1 MSADQRKLAN
11 SLRARK
17 SHVTS
22 RGKHLQE
29 ALDVLNNGS
38 PAILC
43 SRLKE
48 SLSRFEGAV
57 KGVEDTYLLLEEEVD
72 EVTYNEWVAKH
83 QEYMGPC
90 EAKIAEAVAK
100 VASWEEAAYAAHAA
114 AAPQREQ
121 RAGGAVREVQAK
133 AVDALRPE
141 VLQEDTPP
149 LSYSTFKDKYRRY
162 FNASNFHVLTI
173 PQQQAYLMAVLGD
186 NLAVRVNLA
195 DTDGLEACLVKL
207 NAIFDQRYP
216 WIRKLM
222 DCMKYKQGKA
232 QSASDFIT
240 NKARLQRE
248 SGMMDMSVERLAMAD
263 ILASIEDPELI
274 DEILKLDLREATVD
288 TIWQA
293 GVKYDTRQASKKA
306 LSETHPSSARR
317 VRTTHCFKCGEEGHF
332 RDGCSKTVSCSICQS
347 TNHCDSQHPK
357 FKGKATRFGNKG
369 NKGGKA
375 GVEKGKKQEK
385 GNRGKAGNTPAP
397 SPRTSPSSSREASRS
412 PSPAKVKIVRHRCSI
427 TTKQRSGKTG
437 SSRPAIFQSS
447 SDDTPPLPCKVGGK
461 AARQSLDVS
470 STPDSGC
477 TKSIARS
484 SIVRQC
490 GAVIKPTSAKLEAAN
505 GAEMNVIGKA
515 TLFIKVTGV
524 SVKRV
529 SVLVSDDIGSDDM
542 LLSWKDLVTLRVLPE
557 NFPCPMPEGT
567 EGTDEEVSN
576 AACSRVVQGGAKL
589 NPKMEALH
597 EEFAE
602 VFSDRLLPGKRI
614 NMEPVSIELV
624 EGAKPR
630 AISHCRQY
638 PLHLAEQA
646 EELVS
651 KLVKNRVLERYDGPT
666 EWCAPS
672 HIVEK
677 PNGGVRLVSNYSYIN
692 QFIKRPVMPDMTVAD
707 VRQRINPT
715 SKVFARYD
723 AVSGFFQVPLSETSK
738 MLTATILPSGR
749 YVYLS
754 PPMGLSESG
763 DFYNQ
768 AASIICSGVPG
779 LNRTVDDVL
788 IEATDYDQ
796 LEERCRQFLQNC
808 SEWGL
813 TLSDIKIEYGHQV
826 SFGGF
831 MVTSEGCRPDTGRVE
846 SLRQAEPPQDSSS
859 LKSFLGSV
867 QVLSAWIPDLS
878 EMTGNLRKLLKK
890 NVAFT
895 WVPEIHGRDFARIK
909 DAISDKTL
917 LSAFDRSLE
926 TILFTDGSTK
936 HGCGWCL
943 MQKTTEGQ
951 WRLVQCGSISLKE
964 AERRYSVIDTELL
977 AMTYG
982 ILKNSYYLRG
992 CKFTVMVDHRPLVG
1006 LSKKGWD
1013 LLTVRQAR
1021 LFEKIQG
1028 YNFEVKFLE
1037 GKFMY
1042 LADFLSRSPMWRGNE
1057 EQRLRQMMMTDVLCA
1072 RRARL
1077 LSPLVDDGRFDTLL
1091 TAAKNDVNYQALI
1104 QAVSEGRTD
1113 KHQQLGA
1120 YTPHISRM
1128 ELVDDIGS
1136 PNQLVSLDGKLVVPD
1151 SWVSE
1156 ALSIVHSHHLG
1167 MDLTLQ
1173 NARSM
1178 YWWPEMKL
1186 HVKNEVE
1193 ACQACA
1199 RHQRLSPELPWM
1211 RPNETY
1217 FETGPNFRH
1226 CIDMFQ
1232 LQNEKIMLVSD
1243 WWSGMCWLRTFGRHP
1258 TTKDVTDWLEQIYL
1272 LQGAPSYI
1280 RHDGGETFRSRW
1292 SEWCRSRGIKSQCSA
1307 AFTPTSNG
1315 ASENQVGLAKAALL
1329 KMVESGVISSVKD
1342 NMQLTKGLSR
1352 LMLTPR
1358 IGGLSAADMYY
1369 GRKVRSPLF
1378 PSLVDIS
1385 KCRITDDQWRELC
1398 EVKEKRRNS
1407 WLKQGPKGRKSSTQL
1422 SFKNDFILETDNTAE
1437 LKVGD
1442 KCLVYDVKRK
1452 IWAREAI
1459 VYEVRPSGR
1468 SYWVKECA
1476 TGRKLLRS
1484 RRHLRRRKGVSQEC
1498 NEGRETVKRSLAQE
1512 QGISRSPARS
1522 GAPSLTLPPH
1532 QPSPSP
1538 PSSPSRPTPSSFP
1551 PSTTPATGSRTVRF
1565 ALGTKRK

>member
-48 SLSRFEGAV
+48 SLNRFEGAV

-72 EVTYNEWVAKH
+72 DATYNEWVAKH

-100 VASWEEAAYAAHAA
+100 VAAWEEAAYAAHAA
-114 AAPQREQ
+114 GVPQREQ
-121 RAGGAVREVQAK
+121 RGGGGVREIQAK

-149 LSYSTFKDKYRRY
+149 LSYAAFKDKFRRY
-162 FNASNFHVLTI
+162 FNASNFHVLSI
-173 PQQQAYLMAVLGD
+173 PQQQAYLMAVLDD
-186 NLAVRVNLA
+186 NLTVRVRFA
-195 DTDGLEACLVKL
+195 DTDGLEACFTKL
-207 NAIFDQRYP
+207 NAIHDQRYP

-232 QSASDFIT
+232 QNASDFIS

-263 ILASIEDPELI
+263 ILASIDDPELI
-274 DEILKLDLREATVD
+274 DEILKMDLTDATVD

-306 LSETHPSSARR
+306 LSEPPSSSARR

-332 RDGCSKTVSCSICQS
+332 RDACSKTVLCSICKS
-347 TNHCDSQHPK
+347 PNHCDSQHPK
-357 FKGKATRFGNKG
+357 FKGKATKSG
-369 NKGGKA
+369 NKGGK
-375 GVEKGKKQEK
+375 GKGGSDKGKKQDKSSK
-385 GNRGKAGNTPAP
+385 GRAGNTPAP
-397 SPRTSPSSSREASRS
+397 SPKPSPSSSPEASRS
-412 PSPAKVKIVRHRCSI
+412 PSPAKAKVIRHRCSI

-437 SSRPAIFQSS
+437 ASRQAVFQSS

-461 AARQSLDVS
+461 AGRQSLDVS

-477 TKSIARS
+477 TKSIARG
-484 SIVRQC
+484 SIVRQS
-490 GAVIKPTSAKLEAAN
+490 GAVIKPTSARLEAAN
-505 GAEMNVIGKA
+505 GAEMKVLGKA
-515 TLFIKVTGV
+515 VLFIKVSGV

-529 SVLVSDDIGSDDM
+529 SVLVSDDIGNDDM

-557 NFPCPMPEGT
+557 NFPAPMPEEVGS
-567 EGTDEEVSN
+567 ECEEATN
-576 AACSRVVQGGAKL
+576 AACYRVVQGGAKL
-589 NPKMEALH
+589 NAKMEALH

-614 NMEPVSIELV
+614 KMEPVEIELV
-624 EGAKPR
+624 AGAKPR
-630 AISHCRQY
+630 AISHCKQY
-638 PLHLAEQA
+638 PLHLAEQG
-646 EELVS
+646 EELVA

-677 PNGGVRLVSNYSYIN
+677 SGGGVRLVSNYSYIN
-692 QFIKRPVMPDMTVAD
+692 QFIKRPVMPDMTVAE
-707 VRQRINPT
+707 VRQRINPA

-723 AVSGFFQVPLSETSK
+723 AVSGFFQVPLSESSK
-738 MLTATILPSGR
+738 LLTATILPSGR

-754 PPMGLSESG
+754 PPMGLCESG

-768 AASIICSGVPG
+768 AASLICSGVPG
-779 LNRTVDDVL
+779 LHRTVDDVL

-796 LEERCRQFLQNC
+796 LEQRCRQFLERC
-808 SEWGL
+808 LEWGL
-813 TLSDIKIEYGHQV
+813 TLSDLKIEYGPEV

-831 MVTSEGCRPDTGRVE
+831 RVTSEGCRPDPGRVDD
-846 SLRQAEPPQDSSS
+846 LRRADPPSDSSS

-878 EMTGNLRKLLKK
+878 EMTGNLRQLLKK
-890 NVAFT
+890 NVAFN
-895 WVPEIHGRDFARIK
+895 WVPEIHGRDFDRIK
-909 DAISDKTL
+909 EAISDKTL

-926 TILFTDGSTK
+926 TFLFTDGSTK

-943 MQKTTEGQ
+943 MQKTKEGQ

-1013 LLTVRQAR
+1013 QLTVRQAR

-1028 YNFEVKFLE
+1028 YIFEVKFLE

-1042 LADFLSRSPMWRGNE
+1042 LPDFLSRSPMWRGNE
-1057 EQRLRQMMMTDVLCA
+1057 EQRLRQIMSTDVLCA
-1072 RRARL
+1072 RRARM
-1077 LSPLVDDGRFDTLL
+1077 LSPLVDDGRFDSLL
-1091 TAAKNDVNYQALI
+1091 AAAKTDINYQALI
-1104 QAVSEGRTD
+1104 QAVTDGRTD
-1113 KHQQLGA
+1113 KQQQLGA
-1120 YTPHISRM
+1120 YTPHVSRM
-1128 ELVDDIGS
+1128 ELVEEPGS
-1136 PNQLVSLDGKLVVPD
+1136 HSQLVSLEGKLVIPD

-1167 MDLTLQ
+1167 VDLTLQ
-1173 NARSM
+1173 NARAM
-1178 YWWPEMKL
+1178 YWWPDQKL

-1193 ACQACA
+1193 ACQACT

-1211 RPNETY
+1211 RPTETY

-1232 LQNEKIMLVSD
+1232 LLNVKIMIVSD
-1243 WWSGMCWLRTFGRHP
+1243 WWSGMCWVRTFGRHP
-1258 TTKDVTDWLEQIYL
+1258 TTKDVTDWLEHLYL

-1280 RHDGGETFRSRW
+1280 RHDGGETFRSKW
-1292 SEWCRSRGIKSQCSA
+1292 SDWCRSKGIKSQCAS

-1315 ASENQVGLAKAALL
+1315 CSENQVQLAKNALL

-1342 NMQLTKGLSR
+1342 NLQLTRGLCR
-1352 LMLTPR
+1352 LMMTPR

-1385 KCRITDDQWRELC
+1385 KCRISDDQWRELC
-1398 EVKEKRRNS
+1398 EVKEKRRDS
-1407 WLKQGPKGRKSSTQL
+1407 WLMQGPKGRKSSTQL
-1422 SFKNDFILETDNTAE
+1422 NFKNDYILETDNTAE
-1437 LKVGD
+1437 LKIGD

-1452 IWAREAI
+1452 IWGREAI
-1459 VYEVRPSGR
+1459 VDEVRPSGR

-1484 RRHLRRRKGVSQEC
+1484 RRHLRRRKNAMQEC
-1498 NEGRETVKRSLAQE
+1498 NEQREMVKRSLMQE
-1512 QGISRSPARS
+1512 HGITRSPACREAPPLHQQS
-1522 GAPSLTLPPH
+1522 PTPSLSLEPH
-1532 QPSPSP
+1532 P
-1538 PSSPSRPTPSSFP
+1538 PSSPTC
-1551 PSTTPATGSRTVRF
+1551 SRTVRF
-1565 ALGTKRK
+1565 AIGTKRQ